1 MNPNVDTIHYL
12 SPLQHGMLHH
22 SRLDPRSGV
31 YVEQFSCLLR
41 GTLEWDRFCQAWQAV
56 AQRHDVLKTLFM
68 RLQEA
73 QPLQVVLKSVQ
84 LPITQLDW
92 SALDPLQQQVRFE
105 DLLHSDRVQGFDAGR
120 PPLMRLHL
128 IRLDAQQ
135 TRFLWTY
142 HHAILD
148 GWSMPIVLAEV
159 FEHYAGRL
167 AGQPRPAR
175 DYRHYLAWLRQQDAP
190 AALDFWKAQLA
201 GYRQVLRWA
210 PSMQPSDADADAPR
224 RLGHWQGQMPP
235 AWVAQAQQL
244 CRSSRL
250 TLNTLCQA
258 AWALLLAL
266 HAGQDD
272 LCYGMVVSGR
282 NPALAGVERMV
293 GLFINTL
300 PMRVK
305 LDAQSSVQD
314 WLQGLQQ
321 QSQEVEARA
330 YSALSEVLACSELPR
345 QQALFDA
352 IYVFENYPG
361 QAAFRDM
368 VAAHGLQVDDVR
380 AVEETSYGLAL
391 IVLPGESLQF
401 TLSHDQAQFSREA
414 MASLGQQFQALL
426 ERLVTQPQAALGSI
440 GLLPASVPTAPGD
453 TTAPSRSLLSLLE
466 ERARLH
472 PQRAALL
479 AGEGDC
485 CSHAQLLD
493 ACHQGLAAW
502 RTQGLQAG
510 DHVLLCPDEQAP
522 VQSLAMLLSALA
534 AGLDCLW
541 PAQASNDWP
550 PHLMQDLSPRMRVC
564 AGALPPGDASS
575 TGGFLAWSTLLSEA
589 QGRPDTSTQAPSST
603 GTCSL
608 LDSLAEPGSTGPAK
622 TRLIRYTQAQLV
634 QALGAGDAGSAPAQL
649 AATGWLSGR
658 ALWSALRTLLQGGT
672 LHTLT
677 ASELD
682 TLLQGKAT
690 EALAFD
696 SVLLST
702 DEARRLDRLAELPM
716 VMPTPA
722 LACWSVDATT
732 LSPAGQ
738 RVLQRLAPQARL
750 QRDWHLPAHSLPHA
764 QAVGSTAHLVLRA
777 APGTVLQ
784 LRDPHQ
790 HAAAAYARG
799 QLQLAGASVPSLLRI
814 EHSSAG
820 TGGWLAGQ
828 QPRLLSGLPAWQ
840 GPQGLAIEAHTLLDS
855 PTHEALACG
864 GALERALMRTPGV
877 RELALIEFVDD
888 EGRWTS
894 CLFLVPIDGADP
906 AELCALLLKAAA
918 AHGLQG
924 LQSRVLPAL
933 PRLAG
938 ADGVPGRMD
947 RQALLRLAQ
956 APTDAGAHV
965 PPRDELE
972 QQLHAIWATLLK
984 TPQIS
989 VHANYFDLGG
999 QSLLA
1004 SVMLFQIEE
1013 KLGMRL
1019 GMEQLMAGPTIAELA
1034 ARLRTGEQAAEQAP
1048 VDLPA
1053 EAVLDAAIT
1062 PAAPPRQGEP
1072 REVLLTGATGF
1083 LGAHLL
1089 AELLASTEARVHC
1102 LVRARDAA
1110 SGHQRLVEAL
1120 QTHGLWDPRHAARI
1134 VALPGDLGAPNL
1146 GLTPTLHAQMAAQLD
1161 AIYHNGA
1168 MVNFVYPY
1176 AMLKA
1181 ANVDATADI
1190 LRLACADHAK
1200 PVHYISTVGV
1210 LNRRAETIGEDLDL
1224 PFHDLLQGG
1233 YEQSKWVAEQLVA
1246 QAGRRGLP
1254 VCIYRPSRIVG
1265 HSVTGRMN
1273 TDDLFSRLIKG
1284 IAVFGKAPRDV
1295 GFDNILPVDL
1305 AARLIVE
1312 ASRHPAAPGHAV
1324 HVLNPV
1330 WNSLDEVVDL
1340 IEARGF
1346 ALERLPYE
1354 DWLAQLSDHVR
1365 QDSSHPL
1372 AMLIPVLHKL
1382 NPVADPSVGAR
1393 LPIAL
1398 DHLKAWAPRA
1408 LAEGL
1413 RPAAEWLDRY
1423 FENFEQSGFLPSAGG
1438 AAPTIQSITQQER

>member
-41 GTLEWDRFCQAWQAV
+41 GTLDWDRFCQAWQAV

-92 SALDPLQQQVRFE
+92 SELDPLQQQVRFE

-128 IRLDAQQ
+128 VRLGAQQ

-148 GWSMPIVLAEV
+148 GWSMPIVLSEV
-159 FEHYAGRL
+159 FEHYAGR
-167 AGQPRPAR
+167 AAAQPRPAR
-175 DYRHYLAWLRQQDAP
+175 DYRHYLAWLRQQDVP
-190 AALDFWKAQLA
+190 AAMDFWKAQLA
-201 GYRQVLRWA
+201 GYRQALRWA
-210 PSMQPSDADADAPR
+210 PSVQPADADAQGPR
-224 RLGHWQGQMPP
+224 RLGHWQGTMPA
-235 AWVAQAQQL
+235 AWVQEAQQL
-244 CRSSRL
+244 CRGSRL

-266 HAGQDD
+266 HGGQDD

-300 PMRVK
+300 PMRVR
-305 LDAQSSVQD
+305 LEPQAAVQD

-330 YSALSEVLACSELPR
+330 YSALSDVLACSELPR

-368 VAAHGLQVDDVR
+368 VAAQGLAVDDVR

-401 TLSHDQAQFSREA
+401 TLSHDQALFSREA
-414 MASLGQQFQALL
+414 VASLGQQFQGLL
-426 ERLVTQPQAALGSI
+426 GRLVAQPQAALGSI
-440 GLLPASVPTAPGD
+440 GLLPAPSPAAPPAAVPDTA
-453 TTAPSRSLLSLLE
+453 TLLDRLE
-466 ERARLH
+466 ARTRQQ
-472 PQRAALL
+472 PQDLALL
-479 AGEGDC
+479 AQGLRCTHG
-485 CSHAQLLD
+485 QLLE

-502 RTQGLQAG
+502 QAQGLQPG
-510 DHVLLCPDEQAP
+510 DRVLLWPDEQAP
-522 VQSLAMLLSALA
+522 VHSLAMLLSGLG

-541 PAQASNDWP
+541 PADETVAWP
-550 PHLMQDLSPRMRVC
+550 PQLTQDLTPRLAVC
-564 AGALPPGDASS
+564 AGAALPPAGWAACPLRPW
-575 TGGFLAWSTLLSEA
+575 TALLAEGQA
-589 QGRPDTSTQAPSST
+589 RPAPVPPAAAAA
-603 GTCSL
+603 GACSL
-608 LDSLAEPGSTGPAK
+608 LDAPAGPASPDL
-622 TRLIRYTQAQLV
+622 RLLRYSQAQLV
-634 QALGAGDAGSAPAQL
+634 QALAPDASGAPAL
-649 AATGWLSGR
+649 AATRWLSGS
-658 ALWSALRTLLQGGT
+658 ALWSALLTLLQGCT
-672 LHTLT
+672 LHTLA

-682 TLLQGKAT
+682 ALLRGQSTGPQPFDTLL
-690 EALAFD
+690 
-696 SVLLST
+696 LSPR
-702 DEARRLDRLAELPM
+702 EARRLDLLPELPAL
-716 VMPTPA
+716 PAPLA
-722 LACWSVDATT
+722 LARWTVDAAA

-738 RVLQRLAPQARL
+738 QRLQRLAPGAQV
-750 QRDWHLPAHSLPHA
+750 QRHWHLPAHSLPHA
-764 QAVGSTAHLVLRA
+764 RALGAAAHLALEA

-784 LRDPHQ
+784 LRDLHQ
-790 HAAAAYARG
+790 QAAGPFARG
-799 QLQLAGASVPSLLRI
+799 LLQVAGTSVPSLLRTQGQGPGA
-814 EHSSAG
+814 SA
-820 TGGWLAGQ
+820 WLAGQ

-840 GPQGLAIEAHTLLDS
+840 GPQGLALETQALLAS
-855 PTHEALACG
+855 PTREPLPGSAALEQALAG
-864 GALERALMRTPGV
+864 TAGV
-877 RELALIEFVDD
+877 RELALLEGVDD
-888 EGRWTS
+888 AGRWA
-894 CLFLVPIDGADP
+894 CWLFVVPEEGLAVP
-906 AELCALLLKAAA
+906 EAPLLAAA
-918 AHGLQG
+918 AALGLGQP
-924 LQSRVLPAL
+924 LLRPLPAL
-933 PRLAG
+933 PRREG
-938 ADGVPGRMD
+938 AINRA
-947 RQALLRLAQ
+947 ALLQLTQ
-956 APTDAGAHV
+956 APAEAQDHV
-965 PPRDELE
+965 APRDALE
-972 QQLHAIWATLLK
+972 QQLHDLWAALLK
-984 TPQIS
+984 RPQIS

-1004 SVMLFQIEE
+1004 SVLLFQIEE
-1013 KLGMRL
+1013 KLGARL
-1019 GMEQLMAGPTIAELA
+1019 GMEQLMAGPTIAEMA
-1034 ARLRTGEQAAEQAP
+1034 ERLRSGETAP
-1048 VDLPA
+1048 EPAPLDLPG
-1053 EAVLDAAIT
+1053 EAVLEAAIR
-1062 PAAPPRQGEP
+1062 PAAPARGGEA
-1072 REVLLTGATGF
+1072 REILLTGATGF

-1102 LVRARDAA
+1102 LVRARDAQ

-1120 QTHGLWDPRHAARI
+1120 QAHGLWDERHAARI
-1134 VALPGDLGAPNL
+1134 VALPGDLGAPQL
-1146 GLTPTLHAQMAAQLD
+1146 GLTPALHAQMAEQLD

-1168 MVNFVYPY
+1168 LVNFVYPY
-1176 AMLKA
+1176 AMLKP

-1190 LRLACADHAK
+1190 LRLACEHHAK

-1210 LNRRAETIGEDLDL
+1210 LNRRAEVIGEDLDV
-1224 PFHDLLQGG
+1224 PFHELLQGG

-1246 QAGRRGLP
+1246 EAGRRGLP

-1284 IAVFGKAPRDV
+1284 IAVFGKAPQDV

-1324 HVLNPV
+1324 HVLNPD

-1354 DWLAQLSDHVR
+1354 DWLARLSAHVR

-1408 LAEGL
+1408 LAQGL

-1423 FENFEQSGFLPSAGG
+1423 FEHFQRSGFLPSAGG
-1438 AAPTIQSITQQER
+1438 VTPAIQSVTQQGG

>member
-41 GTLEWDRFCQAWQAV
+41 GTLDWDRFCQAWQAV

-92 SALDPLQQQVRFE
+92 SELDPLQQQVRFE
-105 DLLHSDRVQGFDAGR
+105 DLLHSDRVQGFDATR

-128 IRLDAQQ
+128 VRLGGQQ

-148 GWSMPIVLAEV
+148 GWSMPIVLSEV

-175 DYRHYLAWLRQQDAP
+175 DYRHYLAWLRQQDVP

-201 GYRQVLRWA
+201 GYRQALRFA
-210 PSMQPSDADADAPR
+210 PSLRPADADPESPR
-224 RLGHWQGQMPP
+224 RLGHWQGRMPA
-235 AWVAQAQQL
+235 AWVEQAQQL
-244 CRSSRL
+244 CRASRL
-250 TLNTLCQA
+250 TLNTICQA
-258 AWALLLAL
+258 AWALLLGL
-266 HAGQDD
+266 HGAQDD

-282 NPALAGVERMV
+282 NPALPGVERMV

-305 LDAQSSVQD
+305 LDAQASVQD

-330 YSALSEVLACSELPR
+330 YSALSDVLACSELPR

-368 VAAHGLQVDDVR
+368 VAAQGLEVDDVR
-380 AVEETSYGLAL
+380 ALEETSYGLAL

-401 TLSHDQAQFSREA
+401 TLSHDQALFSPEA
-414 MASLGQQFQALL
+414 IASLGQQFQALL
-426 ERLVTQPQAALGSI
+426 ERLVAQPQAALGSI
-440 GLLPASVPTAPGD
+440 GLLPAPTMPAAEAAGD
-453 TTAPSRSLLSLLE
+453 PRSLLDLLE
-466 ERARLH
+466 QVARRH
-472 PQRAALL
+472 PQAPALL
-479 AGEGDC
+479 TGPEHS
-485 CSHAQLLD
+485 CSHEALLQ
-493 ACHQGLAAW
+493 ACHQALAAW
-502 RTQGLQAG
+502 QAQGLQPG
-510 DHVLLCPDEQAP
+510 DRVLLWPDEAAL
-522 VQSLAMLLSALA
+522 VQSLALLLSALA

-541 PAQASNDWP
+541 PAQGTGSWP
-550 PHLMQDLSPRMRVC
+550 TVLPQDLTPRLSVC
-564 AGALPPGDASS
+564 AGELPQAAAPLATLSWSSLLASAQARPAVAPQAS
-575 TGGFLAWSTLLSEA
+575 GAAGTCTLLEK
-589 QGRPDTSTQAPSST
+589 QGAT
-603 GTCSL
+603 GC
-608 LDSLAEPGSTGPAK
+608 
-622 TRLIRYTQAQLV
+622 RLVRYTQAQLV
-634 QALGAGDAGSAPAQL
+634 EALALAGAGAPRL
-649 AATGWLSGR
+649 AATHWLSGS
-658 ALWSALRTLLQGGT
+658 ALWSALGTLLQGGT
-672 LHTLT
+672 LHTL
-677 ASELD
+677 SGPELD
-682 TLLQGKAT
+682 ALLQGSTAEAPAF
-690 EALAFD
+690 EAL
-696 SVLLST
+696 LLSPR
-702 DEARRLDRLAELPM
+702 EARRLDQLPERAAA
-716 VMPTPA
+716 PLPLA
-722 LACWSVDATT
+722 LARWIVDAAA

-738 RVLQRLAPQARL
+738 QVLQRLAPQAQL

-764 QAVGSTAHLVLRA
+764 RTSGWDDTLLLQA
-777 APGTVLQ
+777 APGTELQ
-784 LRDPHQ
+784 LRDQHQ
-790 HAAAAYARG
+790 HPAGAFARG
-799 QLQLAGASVPSLLRI
+799 LLQLAGASVPSLLRVDG
-814 EHSSAG
+814 SSASLC
-820 TGGWLAGQ
+820 GWLQGR
-828 QPRLLSGLPAWQ
+828 QPRLLSATAAWQ
-840 GPQGLAIEAHTLLDS
+840 GPQGLALEAQTLRAS
-855 PTHEALACG
+855 AASEALAG
-864 GALERALMRTPGV
+864 TAALEQALASAAGV
-877 RELALIEFVDD
+877 QDLTLLEFVDAT
-888 EGRWTS
+888 GRWS
-894 CLFLVPIDGADP
+894 SWLFYSAGEATDLAAVEAS
-906 AELCALLLKAAA
+906 LRAAA
-918 AHGLQG
+918 LDLGLG
-924 LQSRVLPAL
+924 ELPLRALPAL
-933 PRLAG
+933 PRLESERAG
-938 ADGVPGRMD
+938 APGRID
-947 RQALLRLAQ
+947 RLALQRLVQ
-956 APTDAGAHV
+956 APAEVLGHV
-965 PPRDELE
+965 APRDVLE
-972 QQLHAIWATLLK
+972 QQLHDIWAALLK
-984 TPQIS
+984 KPQIS

-1004 SVMLFQIEE
+1004 SVLLFQIEE
-1013 KLGMRL
+1013 KLGARL
-1019 GMEQLMAGPTIAELA
+1019 GMEQLMAGPTIAEMA
-1034 ARLRTGEQAAEQAP
+1034 ARLRAGEQAPEQAP
-1048 VDLPA
+1048 PDLPA
-1053 EAVLDAAIT
+1053 DAVLDAAIQ
-1062 PAAPPRQGEP
+1062 PAAPARSGAP

-1083 LGAHLL
+1083 LGVHLL

-1102 LVRARDAA
+1102 LVRARDAQA
-1110 SGHQRLVEAL
+1110 GHQRLVEAL
-1120 QTHGLWDPRHAARI
+1120 QSHGLWDARHAARI
-1134 VALPGDLGAPNL
+1134 VALPGDLGAPHL
-1146 GLTPTLHAQMAAQLD
+1146 GLTPALHAQMAEQLD

-1168 MVNFVYPY
+1168 LVNFVFPY
-1176 AMLKA
+1176 AMLKP

-1190 LRLACADHAK
+1190 LRLACAHHAK

-1210 LNRRAETIGEDLDL
+1210 LNRRAEAIGEDLDI
-1224 PFHDLLQGG
+1224 PCHELLQGG

-1246 QAGRRGLP
+1246 EAGRRGLP

-1265 HSVTGRMN
+1265 HAVTGRMN

-1284 IAVFGKAPRDV
+1284 IALFGKAPKDV

-1312 ASRHPAAPGHAV
+1312 ASRHPEAPGHAV
-1324 HVLNPV
+1324 HVLNPD

-1346 ALERLPYE
+1346 PLERLPYE
-1354 DWLAQLSDHVR
+1354 EWLARLSTHVR

-1423 FENFEQSGFLPSAGG
+1423 FEHFQRSGFLPPAGG
-1438 AAPTIQSITQQER
+1438 VAPAIQSVTQQGG